1 MSEPV
6 PPGAPLLRSAAAP
19 AGGGLC
25 GAAGSGASVLF
36 PQHLE
41 GKQTG
46 LMKNTHGKCFIIS
59 SSSPTALWHGSVIR
73 KGFSPL
79 GGSLPPRGEAERGG
93 RRPRLCHFLSDRFGG
108 ICSDFLP
115 ATAPR
120 SHPSLPSSALAA
132 RPAMKLYYL
141 LRVLGVWWW
150 GGGLDTLDTKLSQPS
165 KAEKWVRTPG
175 WILTSEEGWQGHT
188 ISPFAEQLV
197 GS

>member
-120 SHPSLPSSALAA
+120 SRPSLPSSALAA
-132 RPAMKLYYL
+132 RPAMKLYDL

-150 GGGLDTLDTKLSQPS
+150 GGGWTLWTPSCRNLQKLRNGSEPLGGS
-165 KAEKWVRTPG
+165 WPPKRAGRGTPFP
-175 WILTSEEGWQGHT
+175 LS
-188 ISPFAEQLV
+188 LNN
-197 GS
+197 